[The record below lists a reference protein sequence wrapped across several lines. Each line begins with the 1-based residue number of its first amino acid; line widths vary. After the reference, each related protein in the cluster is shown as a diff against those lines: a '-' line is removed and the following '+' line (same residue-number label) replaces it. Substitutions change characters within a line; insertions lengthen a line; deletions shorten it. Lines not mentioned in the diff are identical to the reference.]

1 LKTFNHKSLEI
12 IGDIT
17 RKNISGK
24 RLYETPDGNFPSI
37 TTVLSSLS
45 KASIQEWRN
54 RVGEAEA
61 NKISTQASRRGT
73 KTHKIIE
80 DYLQNKQDYLS
91 GHFPDNIE
99 LFKSVQSILD
109 IHIGNIYG
117 LEVSLWSKE
126 LGVAGQCDC
135 IAEYDDEL
143 SIIDW
148 KTSSKPKR
156 EEWIES
162 YKLQGTAYAKMY
174 EERTGIKISQVVI
187 VIAVINSDPQVF
199 FAYPDENIERLKEVI
214 NNYDTV

>member
-1 LKTFNHKSLEI
+1 MNFVHESLEI
-12 IGDIT
+12 IGDVKQ
-17 RKNISGK
+17 KNISGK

-54 RVGEAEA
+54 RVGAEEA
-61 NKISTQASRRGT
+61 NRISTQASRRGT
-73 KTHKIIE
+73 KTHSIIE

-91 GHFPDNIE
+91 GHMPDSIE

-109 IHIGNIYG
+109 IHVDNIYG
-117 LEVSLWSKE
+117 IEVALWSKD
-126 LGVAGQCDC
+126 LGVAGRCDC
-135 IAEYDDEL
+135 IAEYDGEL
-143 SIIDW
+143 SILDW

-156 EEWIES
+156 EEWVES

-174 EERTGIKISQVVI
+174 EERTGIKITQVVI
-187 VIAVINSDPQVF
+187 VIAVSDNSPQVF
-199 FAYPDENIERLKEVI
+199 YADPDEHISRLREVI

>member
-1 LKTFNHKSLEI
+1 MKTFNHKSLEI

-109 IHIGNIYG
+109 IHVDNIYG
-117 LEVSLWSKE
+117 IEVALWSKD
-126 LGVAGQCDC
+126 LGVAGRCDC
-135 IAEYDDEL
+135 IAEYDGEL
-143 SIIDW
+143 SILDW

-156 EEWIES
+156 EEWVES

-187 VIAVINSDPQVF
+187 VIAVSDNDPQVF
-199 FAYPDENIERLKEVI
+199 FANPDEHMPRLREVI

>member
-1 LKTFNHKSLEI
+1 MNFVHESLEI
-12 IGDIT
+12 IGDVKQ
-17 RKNISGK
+17 KNISGK

-54 RVGEAEA
+54 RVGAEEA
-61 NKISTQASRRGT
+61 NRISTQASRRGT
-73 KTHKIIE
+73 KTHSIIE

-91 GHFPDNIE
+91 GHMPDSIE

-109 IHIGNIYG
+109 IHVDNIYG
-117 LEVSLWSKE
+117 IEVALWSKD
-126 LGVAGQCDC
+126 LGVAGRCDC
-135 IAEYDDEL
+135 IAEYDGEL
-143 SIIDW
+143 SILDW

-156 EEWIES
+156 EEGVES

-174 EERTGIKISQVVI
+174 EERTGIKITQVVI
-187 VIAVINSDPQVF
+187 VIAVSDNSPQVF
-199 FAYPDENIERLKEVI
+199 YADPDEHISRLREVI

>member
-1 LKTFNHKSLEI
+1 MNFVHESLEI
-12 IGDIT
+12 IGDVKQ
-17 RKNISGK
+17 KNISGK

-54 RVGEAEA
+54 RVGAEEA
-61 NKISTQASRRGT
+61 NRISTQASRRGT
-73 KTHKIIE
+73 KTHSIIE

-91 GHFPDNIE
+91 GHMPDSIE

-109 IHIGNIYG
+109 IHVDNIYG
-117 LEVSLWSKE
+117 IEVALWSKD
-126 LGVAGQCDC
+126 LGVAGRCDC
-135 IAEYDDEL
+135 IAEYDGEL
-143 SIIDW
+143 SILDW
-148 KTSSKPKR
+148 KTSSKLKK
-156 EEWIES
+156 EEWVES

-187 VIAVINSDPQVF
+187 VIAVSDNSPQVF
-199 FAYPDENIERLKEVI
+199 FADPDEHITRLREVI

>member
-1 LKTFNHKSLEI
+1 MNFVHESLEI
-12 IGDIT
+12 IGDIK
-17 RKNISGK
+17 RKNVSGK

-54 RVGEAEA
+54 RVGAEEA
-61 NKISTQASRRGT
+61 NRISTQASRRGT
-73 KTHKIIE
+73 KTHSIIE

-91 GHFPDNIE
+91 GHMPDSIE

-109 IHIGNIYG
+109 IHVDNIYG
-117 LEVSLWSKE
+117 IEVALWSKD
-126 LGVAGQCDC
+126 LGVAGRCDC
-135 IAEYDDEL
+135 IAEYDGEL
-143 SIIDW
+143 SILDW

-156 EEWIES
+156 EELVES

-174 EERTGIKISQVVI
+174 EERTGIKITQVVI
-187 VIAVINSDPQVF
+187 VIAVSDNSPQVF
-199 FAYPDENIERLKEVI
+199 FADPDEHITRLREVI

>member
-1 LKTFNHKSLEI
+1 MNFVHESLEI
-12 IGDIT
+12 IGDVKQ
-17 RKNISGK
+17 KNISGK

-54 RVGEAEA
+54 RVGAEEA
-61 NKISTQASRRGT
+61 NRISTQASRRGT
-73 KTHKIIE
+73 KTHSIIE

-91 GHFPDNIE
+91 GHMPDSIE

-109 IHIGNIYG
+109 IHVDNIYG
-117 LEVSLWSKE
+117 IEVALWSKD
-126 LGVAGQCDC
+126 LGVAGRCDC
-135 IAEYDDEL
+135 IAEYDGEL
-143 SIIDW
+143 SILDW

-156 EEWIES
+156 EEWVES

-174 EERTGIKISQVVI
+174 EERTGIKITQVVI
-187 VIAVINSDPQVF
+187 VIAVSDNSPQVF
-199 FAYPDENIERLKEVI
+199 FADPDEHITRLREVI